1 MRIIDR
7 FRGVSSRATPLL
19 SDAQYSFLQS
29 YGASDRELVLPTF
42 NSYGSLAMGA
52 NSIVFGCERERI
64 NLLSQAPF
72 KWRSKSTK
80 KLFGDGAL
88 SVFEDPWPGAKTPDL
103 WARMEQDATLAG
115 NAFVRT
121 TGDGLER
128 LRPDRV
134 MIVSE
139 IVQDA
144 LGRKMRRVLGY
155 GYDVGGYDVG
165 RDYEFYD
172 IDEVAHWAPMP
183 DPLAT
188 FRGMS
193 WLTPILREVDADSQM
208 TDHKLQHLK
217 NGATP
222 NLLLKYQR
230 RLDATKVDEIRKR
243 FAGRYGGSDNSG
255 RALIMDEGADATV
268 IGSTLANLDFA
279 NVQGIGALRIGFAAG
294 LPSELLPVIEGAKL
308 PESVY
313 AAAIQRFAD
322 MTMRPLWQSAC
333 GVLEKLAPAVPAG
346 AELWFDPSGI
356 AALQPG
362 EQASAATS
370 QAQVAAINTLIMAGF
385 SADSAVAAVV
395 AGDMSLLRHTGLV
408 SVQMQSVDGTDAPS
422 TEPPRDV
429 PSSAPVTPAGIK
441 QANGSPSA
449 APTGGNG

>member
-1 MRIIDR
+1 VRIIDR

-29 YGASDRELVLPTF
+29 YGASDRELILPTF

-52 NSIVFGCERERI
+52 NSIVFGCLRERV

-72 KWRSKSTK
+72 RFRDKKTK
-80 KLFGDGAL
+80 KLFGSSAL
-88 SVFEDPWPGAKTPDL
+88 APLEDPWPGAKTPDL
-103 WARMEQDATLAG
+103 WARMELDASLAG

-121 TGDGLER
+121 TGDGFER
-128 LRPDRV
+128 LRPDRIT
-134 MIVSE
+134 IVSE

-144 LGRKMRRVLGY
+144 LGRSVRRVLGY
-155 GYDVGGYDVG
+155 AYDVGGYDVG
-165 RDYEFYD
+165 RNYEYYD

-193 WLTPILREVDADSQM
+193 WLTPILREIDADSQM
-208 TDHKLQHLK
+208 TDHKLKHLK

-222 NLLLKYQR
+222 AILLKYQR

-243 FAGRYGGSDNSG
+243 FAGRYAGSDNSG
-255 RALIMDEGADATV
+255 NALIMDEGSDATV
-268 IGSTLANLDFA
+268 VGSTLANLDFA
-279 NVQGIGALRIGFAAG
+279 NVQGLGALRIGFAAG
-294 LPSELLPVIEGAKL
+294 LPSELLPVVEGTKL
-308 PESVY
+308 PETVY

-322 MTMRPLWQSAC
+322 MTCRPLWQSAC
-333 GVLEKLAPAVPAG
+333 GVLEKLVDVPAG
-346 AELWFDPSGI
+346 AELWYDPSGI

-408 SVQMQSVDGTDAPS
+408 SVQMQSVNGA
-422 TEPPRDV
+422 
-429 PSSAPVTPAGIK
+429 SAPAEEPAPEPAAPAGSES
-441 QANGSPSA
+441 ANGSPSSA
-449 APTGGNG
+449 LTGGSA